1 MKVCGI
7 QAQSKSSTK
16 LSIEVIKETEQVSL
30 LKEVSTYWEKS
41 N

>member
-16 LSIEVIKETEQVSL
+16 LSMKVIKETEQVSVFL
-30 LKEVSTYWEKS
+30 
-41 N
+41 